1 MHEITCPPQA
11 HRWRFRHAEEPWVC
25 IHCGAA
31 QMDCPH
37 AELVL
42 LRCSD
47 RVAVCPWCQQLCW
60 IEQRDQCV
68 QPATEELR

>member
-1 MHEITCPPQA
+1 MNEIICPPQE

-25 IHCGAA
+25 IRCGAA
-31 QMDCPH
+31 HLACPH

-47 RVAVCPWCQQLCW
+47 KMAACGWCGQLCW
-60 IEQRDQCV
+60 IEQRDQRVCTE
-68 QPATEELR
+68 TEE